1 MKRAWI
7 VLATCA
13 VLAGGLR
20 ADELHLKDGSVL
32 NGTIVGFD
40 ENSFKVKTNY
50 GYAIVR
56 RDQIVSI
63 EVRDPD
69 GDAAAAA
76 KKPDPNA
83 KPPALCA
90 CSVCTR
96 GICADAGWLDIP
108 FGEWG
113 ACYSR
118 SAATAW
124 GGDFAGVR
132 DCDFGAPH
140 DELFRTREIA
150 GKFTD
155 AGAGRLQCTDSNSVR
170 VSAVH

>member
-7 VLATCA
+7 VLAACA
-13 VLAGGLR
+13 VLAVGVY

-56 RDQIVSI
+56 RDQVVSI

-69 GDAAAAA
+69 ADAAAA

-83 KPPALCA
+83 KPPAPA
-90 CSVCTR
+90 
-96 GICADAGWLDIP
+96 P
-108 FGEWG
+108 
-113 ACYSR
+113 
-118 SAATAW
+118 SAPPAS
-124 GGDFAGVR
+124 
-132 DCDFGAPH
+132 APAPTGST
-140 DELFRTREIA
+140 FP
-150 GKFTD
+150 
-155 AGAGRLQCTDSNSVR
+155 
-170 VSAVH
+170 SAN

>member
-7 VLATCA
+7 VLAACA
-13 VLAGGLR
+13 VLAGGVR

-56 RDQIVSI
+56 RDQVVSI

-69 GDAAAAA
+69 ADAAAA

-83 KPPALCA
+83 KPPAPA
-90 CSVCTR
+90 S
-96 GICADAGWLDIP
+96 AP
-108 FGEWG
+108 P
-113 ACYSR
+113 SSS
-118 SAATAW
+118 SAASAPAPTGSTFPSAN
-124 GGDFAGVR
+124 
-132 DCDFGAPH
+132 GAPAAP
-140 DELFRTREIA
+140 A
-150 GKFTD
+150 GPRRS
-155 AGAGRLQCTDSNSVR
+155 GAVISP
-170 VSAVH
+170 